1 MDNINLPNNWDEI
14 YYDQFLLLKELDL
27 SESSYYAKNISRLA
41 ILTDTLEDDEV
52 WEDID
57 VEELSVMIKGLYWL
71 KTEPSTDFSRKIGDL
86 TFKEINKI
94 SFGEFID
101 LEYYFSTDYFLHLPE
116 ICAILYRKTK
126 QDEWG
131 NTIFEPYD
139 NINIDERKN
148 LFNDLPISN
157 IYGIIKEYLKFKDL
171 INNTYKNLFEIT
183 LDESELDEEP
193 EAYNEEEQAEIAYEN
208 KIAKWSWENVL
219 NKLSN
224 GDLTKYEDI
233 TNLSIIFIL
242 NQLSYRKDMDI

>member
-1 MDNINLPNNWDEI
+1 MDKINLPKSYDEVFF
-14 YYDQFLLLKELDL
+14 DQFIALKELDL
-27 SESSYYAKNISRLA
+27 TESSYYMKNISRLA
-41 ILTDTLEDDEV
+41 ILTDTLEEDEV
-52 WEDID
+52 WEDLD
-57 VEELSVMIKGLYWL
+57 VEELSVMIKGLHWL
-71 KTEPSTDFSRKIGDL
+71 KQEPSKDFSRKIDNL

-101 LEYYFSTDYFLHLPE
+101 LEYYFSINYHLHLPE

-126 QDEWG
+126 LDEWG
-131 NTIFEPYD
+131 NAIFEPYD

-148 LFNDLPISN
+148 LFNELHISK
-157 IYGIIKEYLKFKDL
+157 IYGVINEYLNFKIM
-171 INNTYKNLFEIT
+171 INDTYKNLFEIT

-224 GDLTKYEDI
+224 GDLTKYDEI
-233 TNLSIIFIL
+233 TNLSIIFVM

>member
-1 MDNINLPNNWDEI
+1 MDKINLPNNWDEI

-193 EAYNEEEQAEIAYEN
+193 EAYDEEEQAEIAYEN